1 MSTNHL
7 RTGLERLKNFY
18 QKKLLTTD
26 LYTEKELCSLTVSEL
41 AELYR
46 KSVSPKKNSNENF
59 SLSKQNGTIFYDCVR
74 KSNIK

>member
-59 SLSKQNGTIFYDCVR
+59 SLSKQNGTIFYDYVR